1 MAEYKGIDVSSW
13 QGKPDWTKVKK
24 SGIEFAILRIHQKD
38 GSDASFEHNYKGCKA
53 NAIPMGGYKY
63 SYALT
68 PAQALEEAEDT
79 LSVLAGRGLDFP
91 VFYDLEWNSQRKF
104 GSESIEKIAETF
116 LNRIK
121 KAGYKVGVYCNMDWY
136 QKVLT
141 EKLRKYDLWIAR
153 YPADDNGTI
162 QERLRPDIGVGWQYS
177 SKGKVSGISG
187 NVDMNVFY
195 KNYTEDKEKK
205 VDKLKEFTD
214 LGNYYAGESTG
225 IPYLEKRSAAY
236 LDDFQRN
243 TGYNNYT
250 KFARDV
256 NSWGQPGCQGQ
267 PWCAVYQFWKL
278 TKVLGLKTALQIMG
292 GGFYNCRNV
301 IRHAQSKETWKKAP
315 KKGALIIFRN
325 GSHIGS
331 VNKYDTQYVYT
342 NEGNTSSTPG
352 VVING
357 GSCCNK
363 KYKLNAPVID
373 GYVWIDYGAEEQ
385 TSTDTAVKLNKT
397 PKYVGKVTATE
408 LNVRSWAGKEN
419 PTIKKWSL
427 LKKDNL
433 VDVCDTIKAADGS
446 NWHYIRIAGKY
457 YGFVSATYIKKQ

>member
-1 MAEYKGIDVSSW
+1 
-13 QGKPDWTKVKK
+13 
-24 SGIEFAILRIHQKD
+24 
-38 GSDASFEHNYKGCKA
+38 
-53 NAIPMGGYKY
+53 
-63 SYALT
+63 
-68 PAQALEEAEDT
+68 
-79 LSVLAGRGLDFP
+79 
-91 VFYDLEWNSQRKF
+91 
-104 GSESIEKIAETF
+104 
-116 LNRIK
+116 
-121 KAGYKVGVYCNMDWY
+121 
-136 QKVLT
+136 
-141 EKLRKYDLWIAR
+141 
-153 YPADDNGTI
+153 
-162 QERLRPDIGVGWQYS
+162 
-177 SKGKVSGISG
+177 
-187 NVDMNVFY
+187 
-195 KNYTEDKEKK
+195 
-205 VDKLKEFTD
+205 
-214 LGNYYAGESTG
+214 
-225 IPYLEKRSAAY
+225 
-236 LDDFQRN
+236 
-243 TGYNNYT
+243 
-250 KFARDV
+250 
-256 NSWGQPGCQGQ
+256 
-267 PWCAVYQFWKL
+267 
-278 TKVLGLKTALQIMG
+278 MG

-301 IRHAQSKETWKKAP
+301 TRHAQAKETWKKAP

-419 PTIKKWSL
+419 PTIKKWPL
-427 LKKDNL
+427 LKKGNL